1 MKRLCIELWTFFY
14 KQAWS
19 CAFAGTL
26 LALMIAT
33 TYYYPPGRILPRYD
47 CLLFAAL
54 LLQIILIATKME
66 EMREV
71 FVILLFH
78 IIATAM
84 EIFKTSSAIG
94 SWHYPGGALIH
105 IGNVPLFA
113 GFMYSAVGSYIARV
127 WRTFEFRIGN
137 YPPFWAILA
146 VSLLIYLNFFSHHF
160 IPDIRMPILVIIGFL
175 FWKTKVT
182 FRICFNHRTLPLLAG
197 LVLVSFFI
205 WIAENIA
212 TYCKIWLYPHQFD
225 AWHIVPLT
233 KLIAWFLLMFISF
246 TLVSVLHYRELR
258 ASPAMREVRKKTKHK
273 ENVTCR

>member
-1 MKRLCIELWTFFY
+1 MKRRIVELWTFFY

-19 CAFAGTL
+19 CAFAGSL

-33 TYYYPPGRILPRYD
+33 NFYYPIGKYLPRYD
-47 CLLFAAL
+47 CLLVAAL
-54 LLQIILIATKME
+54 LLQILLIATKME
-66 EMREV
+66 EKREV
-71 FVILLFH
+71 AVILFFH

-84 EIFKTSSAIG
+84 EIFKTSPAIG
-94 SWHYPGGALIH
+94 SWHYPGLALIH

-127 WRTFEFRIGN
+127 WRSFEFRISH
-137 YPPFWAILA
+137 YPPLWTVLVI
-146 VSLLIYLNFFSHHF
+146 SLLIYLNFFLHHF
-160 IPDIRMPILVIIGFL
+160 SPDTRVPILLLIGVL

-182 FRICFNHRTLPLLAG
+182 FRICFNDRTLPLLLG
-197 LVLVSFFI
+197 LLLVSFFI

-225 AWHIVPLT
+225 VWHLVPMT

-258 ASPAMREVRKKTKHK
+258 ALPASREVRKNNYD
-273 ENVTCR
+273 ENV